1 MSQAP
6 SWPNMSRRHALTILL
21 AAATEAMQVGP
32 RTATAPHAEPSCLQD
47 VAAFHSLFGAPV
59 VDEPALPDAKRCAL
73 RVNLLQEE
81 LDEFKAAL
89 EAGDVVEAADALADI
104 QYVLAGAVHEL
115 GMGSRFK
122 AVSTQGSNPG
132 IADWF
137 PDRSATHAFEPRLG
151 QLFDEV
157 HRSNMS
163 KACVSR
169 EEAEATVAHY
179 ADKGQPAHIEEVAGK
194 FLVKRTADN
203 KVQPLRTATA
213 PVAPPPD
220 PSTAISPSHHRRSRV
235 SSIRRPR
242 SHPYS
247 THRPVDNLTIK

>member
-1 MSQAP
+1 MPRGLSGL
-6 SWPNMSRRHALTILL
+6 LTTFLL
-21 AAATEAMQVGP
+21 CTATEAVQVGP
-32 RTATAPHAEPSCLQD
+32 RKTMAEPTCLRD
-47 VAAFHSLFGAPV
+47 VATFHRLFGAPV
-59 VDEPALPDAKRCAL
+59 IDEPALPDAKRCAL

-122 AVSTQGSNPG
+122 A
-132 IADWF
+132 
-137 PDRSATHAFEPRLG
+137 
-151 QLFDEV
+151 LFDEV

-163 KACVSR
+163 KACASR

-179 ADKGQPAHIEEVAGK
+179 AEKGQPAQIEEMDGK

-203 KVQPLRTATA
+203 KVLAMSNPLPPGQHSHSHTRTACGGRHA
-213 PVAPPPD
+213 KKIHPHRK
-220 PSTAISPSHHRRSRV
+220 AIPTGAKKRQVFAGCSRAHTRGAV
-235 SSIRRPR
+235 S
-242 SHPYS
+242 
-247 THRPVDNLTIK
+247 

>member
-1 MSQAP
+1 
-6 SWPNMSRRHALTILL
+6 
-21 AAATEAMQVGP
+21 MQVGP
-32 RTATAPHAEPSCLQD
+32 RKTAGQFAEPNCLQD
-47 VAAFHSLFGAPV
+47 VAAFHRLFGAPV
-59 VDEPALPDAKRCAL
+59 VADPALPDAKRCAL

-122 AVSTQGSNPG
+122 A
-132 IADWF
+132 
-137 PDRSATHAFEPRLG
+137 
-151 QLFDEV
+151 LFDEV

-179 ADKGQPAHIEEVAGK
+179 AEKGVPAQIEEMDGT
-194 FLVKRTADN
+194 FLVKRKADN
-203 KVQPLRTATA
+203 KVLHLA
-213 PVAPPPD
+213 
-220 PSTAISPSHHRRSRV
+220 
-235 SSIRRPR
+235 
-242 SHPYS
+242 
-247 THRPVDNLTIK
+247 

>member
-1 MSQAP
+1 M
-6 SWPNMSRRHALTILL
+6 WFLF
-21 AAATEAMQVGP
+21 AATEAMQVGP
-32 RTATAPHAEPSCLQD
+32 PKTTVQPAEPACLHD
-47 VAAFHSLFGAPV
+47 VAAFHRLFGAPV

-122 AVSTQGSNPG
+122 A
-132 IADWF
+132 
-137 PDRSATHAFEPRLG
+137 
-151 QLFDEV
+151 LFDEV

-163 KACVSR
+163 KACASR

-179 ADKGQPAHIEEVAGK
+179 AEKGQPAEIEEVDGK

-203 KVQPLRTATA
+203 KVRPMPTQPAGQHGPFIR
-213 PVAPPPD
+213 APPTTGAQKRQVFAGRARAHPRWTGCVD
-220 PSTAISPSHHRRSRV
+220 SIPMLRERAKTRDRIYMYKAVHVCKCPSNYT
-235 SSIRRPR
+235 
-242 SHPYS
+242 
-247 THRPVDNLTIK
+247 